1 MNEIDIIGPGIWH
14 VIHML
19 SLNATTDIT
28 KESFI
33 LTINT
38 LCNNFGCDSCKPHF
52 RQFIDDHPFKN
63 YWHIEYKKEGDY
75 GFFKWSWELH
85 NSVNKRLLK
94 KHVSFE
100 DALFKYKNYICKD
113 CDKDK
118 KLNPILVKINP
129 VRDGLTA
136 PEETYKLNLISYY

>member
-1 MNEIDIIGPGIWH
+1 MNEIDIIGPGLWH

-63 YWHIEYKKEGDY
+63 YWHIQYKKEGDY

-85 NSVNKRLLK
+85 NSVNKRLK
-94 KHVSFE
+94 KQHVSFE

-118 KLNPILVKINP
+118 KNQILVKINP
-129 VRDGLTA
+129 VRDGLSA
-136 PEETYKLNLISYY
+136 PDETHKLNLISYY